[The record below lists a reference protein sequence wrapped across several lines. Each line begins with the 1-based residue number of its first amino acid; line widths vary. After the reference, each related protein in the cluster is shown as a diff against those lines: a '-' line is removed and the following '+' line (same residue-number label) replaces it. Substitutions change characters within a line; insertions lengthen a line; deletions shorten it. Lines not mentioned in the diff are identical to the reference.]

1 VKGHSSHF
9 HFFKTPY
16 SSTKETVHIMRFSW
30 WQLGALSVALAG
42 LAFWQN
48 ASSSR
53 GGMAAPDAA
62 SSAILS
68 PFQRALGATG
78 DYFLDIGRV
87 VIRRDDLAS
96 RNARLERRVADLEG
110 QNARL
115 ERLRRENQELR
126 RLLKM
131 PKLPGGRN
139 IAAEV
144 VFSDAGEM
152 TRRLVLNVGSRAGV
166 RPKDVVTSPE
176 GLVGQVT
183 QVGPWTCAVTL
194 PIDRDGA
201 VGAIVARSGAKGVVL
216 GDGNSITKLSY
227 LDFGADVREG
237 DLVVTSGLV
246 RGRGAVFPRG
256 IVIGRVVKIEKN
268 AAYSRQEAFVEPAVP
283 FNRLSS
289 VSVRVE
295 AGE

>member
-1 VKGHSSHF
+1 
-9 HFFKTPY
+9 
-16 SSTKETVHIMRFSW
+16 MRFSW
-30 WQLGALSVALAG
+30 WQLGALSLALAG

-53 GGMAAPDAA
+53 GRMAAPDAA
-62 SSAILS
+62 SSALLS
-68 PFQRALGATG
+68 PFQRGLNATG
-78 DYFLDIGRV
+78 GYFVDIGRV
-87 VIRRDDLAS
+87 VVRRDDLAS
-96 RNARLERRVADLEG
+96 RNARLERRVAELEG

-115 ERLRRENQELR
+115 VRFRRENEELR
-126 RLLKM
+126 RLLAM
-131 PKLPGGRN
+131 PKLEGGKN
-139 IAAEV
+139 LAAEV
-144 VFSDAGEM
+144 VFSEASEM

-166 RPKDVVTSPE
+166 RLKDVVTCPE

-201 VGAIVARSGAKGVVL
+201 VGALIARSGAKGVVL
-216 GDGNSITKLSY
+216 GNGNEVAKLAY
-227 LDFGADVREG
+227 LDYGADVREG

-256 IVIGRVVKIEKN
+256 IVIGRVLKVEKN
-268 AAYSRQEAFVEPAVP
+268 AAYSRQDAFVEIGVP
-283 FNRLSS
+283 FGRLSS
-289 VSVRVE
+289 VSVRVQ